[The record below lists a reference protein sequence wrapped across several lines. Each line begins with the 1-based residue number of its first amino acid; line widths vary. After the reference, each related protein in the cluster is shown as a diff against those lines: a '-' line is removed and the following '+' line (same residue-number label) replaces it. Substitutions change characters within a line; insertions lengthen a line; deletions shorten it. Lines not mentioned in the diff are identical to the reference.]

1 MKREEMKK
9 KMIEQIRGMLSEVSP
24 EKLRKAD
31 LWYMKRVLEVAKK

>member
-1 MKREEMKK
+1 MKK
-9 KMIEQIRGMLSEVSP
+9 KEMVEQIKDMLDDVDP